1 MTAPPDAGPTLLPC
15 PWCDPLKAKLIGG
28 PLMVAF
34 GNEIKSP
41 GIENWHGFC
50 RACGAEGPKEASME
64 AGRAAW
70 NRRAPGEREI
80 ERLRE
85 WQRRAW
91 VVIECPSSD
100 TIQDELK
107 WLREAS
113 KP

>member
-1 MTAPPDAGPTLLPC
+1 MTAAPQDIVERLHAHALECAHYDL
-15 PWCDPLKAKLIGG
+15 
-28 PLMVAF
+28 
-34 GNEIKSP
+34 
-41 GIENWHGFC
+41 
-50 RACGAEGPKEASME
+50 AESAEHLTEA
-64 AGRAAW
+64 AD
-70 NRRAPGEREI
+70 EI

-107 WLREAS
+107 WLREES